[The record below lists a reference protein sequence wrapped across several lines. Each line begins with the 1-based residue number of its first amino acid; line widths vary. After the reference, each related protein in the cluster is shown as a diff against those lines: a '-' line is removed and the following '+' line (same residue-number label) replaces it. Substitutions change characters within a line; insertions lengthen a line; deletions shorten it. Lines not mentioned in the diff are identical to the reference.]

1 MITSTLDGAHPNPST
16 YRTEKVI
23 VVVGDPDPG
32 EARPLESDG
41 AGCDAPLQL
50 AASTRSAFAGAR
62 TDSVASATA
71 NANANA
77 SACVLR
83 CGMCGGSPSVAF
95 VPDTWTS
102 GPGTNV

>member
-1 MITSTLDGAHPNPST
+1 MITSTLDGAHPTAST

-23 VVVGDPDPG
+23 DVVGDPDPG
-32 EARPLESDG
+32 EARPLESVG

-50 AASTRSAFAGAR
+50 AASTRCACAGAR
-62 TDSVASATA
+62 KDSAASTA
-71 NANANA
+71 ANANA

-83 CGMCGGSPSVAF
+83 CGMCGRSSLIAF
-95 VPDTWTS
+95 VPDARTP